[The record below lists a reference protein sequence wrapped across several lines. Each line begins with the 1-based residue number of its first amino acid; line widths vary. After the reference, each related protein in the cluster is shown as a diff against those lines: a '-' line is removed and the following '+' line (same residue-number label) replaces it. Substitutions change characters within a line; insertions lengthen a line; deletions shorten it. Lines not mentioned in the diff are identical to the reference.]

1 MGRLGRA
8 TLISAPDQ
16 QGRKQIYTT
25 IHNRRTYCFNIYCQ
39 AHAKVNSPLCV
50 PSMARRGQRRA
61 AQLGEN
67 LKLAQQQGKNNSAGA
82 FLFSGDRAFLTIKT
96 LAIMGYILLILEAL
110 SEYRKVDRSRQVYY
124 SILDHFV
131 QRSQYISIKIPLYE
145 QSENPWV
152 CY

>member
-16 QGRKQIYTT
+16 RGRKQIYTT
-25 IHNRRTYCFNIYCQ
+25 IHNRRRTYCFNIYCQ

-67 LKLAQQQGKNNSAGA
+67 LRLRNGEKNS
-82 FLFSGDRAFLTIKT
+82 SHPIDRLLT
-96 LAIMGYILLILEAL
+96 
-110 SEYRKVDRSRQVYY
+110 R
-124 SILDHFV
+124 FV
-131 QRSQYISIKIPLYE
+131 
-145 QSENPWV
+145 
-152 CY
+152 